1 MNKTVYLSIACI
13 LLLLTGGLYYFFR
26 EEPPLPNITPAN
38 QQAAAPASSNLTFAG
53 SSIVEEKNG
62 KKVWE
67 LNAESIEADPAGKI
81 VYLKKIKGVFYQD
94 KGGTLDIV
102 AQEGVLDTKTHDIT
116 LQGDIKATSSD
127 GAVFTAPQGIY
138 NEQTK
143 IFTGTGGITLTKG
156 DTVIS
161 GDKIDADASMEKVKI
176 QGNAKV
182 VTGGKN

>member
-1 MNKTVYLSIACI
+1 MNKTAYLSIACI

-26 EEPPLPNITPAN
+26 EEPPLANSIPETKPATT
-38 QQAAAPASSNLTFAG
+38 QTSNLTFAG

-81 VYLKKIKGVFYQD
+81 VYLKKVKGIFYQD
-94 KGGTLDIV
+94 QGGTLDIV

-116 LQGDIKATSSD
+116 LQGDIKATSSE
-127 GAVFTAPQGIY
+127 GAVFTAPQGVY

-143 IFTGTGGITLTKG
+143 IFSGIGGITLTKG
-156 DTVIS
+156 DTVIT
-161 GDKIDADASMEKVKI
+161 GDKIDADVSTEKVKI
-176 QGNAKV
+176 QGSAKV
-182 VTGGKN
+182 VTGGKE